1 MGRLTL
7 RAAGAAPPETVWR
20 RYACVDQWSRWSP
33 QIKAVH
39 TEHTEHTDH
48 GEHQEHQEHADSRT
62 LVPGLSGT
70 VESVAGIRAAFVV
83 DHVDPDRRA
92 WTWRVRC
99 GPARLL
105 LRHEVRATPDGSS
118 TRLTMRGPL
127 PVLVA
132 YAPLARL
139 ALRRLVRP

>member
-1 MGRLTL
+1 M
-7 RAAGAAPPETVWR
+7 
-20 RYACVDQWSRWSP
+20 
-33 QIKAVH
+33 
-39 TEHTEHTDH
+39 
-48 GEHQEHQEHADSRT
+48 
-62 LVPGLSGT
+62 PGLSGT

-105 LRHEVRATPDGSS
+105 LHHEVRATPNGSC
-118 TRLTMRGPL
+118 TRLTMRGAL